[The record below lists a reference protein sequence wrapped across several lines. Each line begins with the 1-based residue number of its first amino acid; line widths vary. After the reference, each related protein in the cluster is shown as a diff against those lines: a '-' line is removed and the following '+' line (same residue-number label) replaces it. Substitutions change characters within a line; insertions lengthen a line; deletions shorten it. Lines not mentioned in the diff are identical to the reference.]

1 MAVEACN
8 VQTGDALRDLGL
20 TEAEEQLYIALL
32 RNGEGTASALAKK
45 AGVDRRLAY
54 DKIEALQEKGLVSY
68 IDREQKRVYKP
79 TNPERLRELVEDR
92 REGLNELEARIDD
105 VLPEMMR
112 HFTAEKEE
120 REVRVLQGKDA
131 IKQLFNDQLREADDT
146 IHLMGS
152 PEESEELLEYFL
164 PSWTKQ
170 RQERGIEIKGVFEHR
185 MKGEV
190 GDHPPIETRF
200 LPPGHDSKVSIS
212 IYGEKVG
219 IIFWIQDPLV
229 IMIEDPEAADSF
241 MSYFDLMWAGAER
254 EDETD

>member
-1 MAVEACN
+1 MRG

-20 TEAEEQLYIALL
+20 TDAEEQLYITLL
-32 RNGEGTASALAKK
+32 REGEGTASALAKA

-68 IDREQKRVYKP
+68 MDTEQKRVYKP
-79 TNPERLRELVEDR
+79 TNPERLKELVEDR
-92 REGLNELEARIDD
+92 REDLNELEEKLDTF
-105 VLPEMMR
+105 LPDLMT
-112 HFTAEKEE
+112 HFTAEKDD

-152 PEESEELLEYFL
+152 PEESEDILEYFL

-170 RQERGIEIKGVFEHR
+170 RQEEGIEIRGVFEHR

-190 GDHPPIETRF
+190 GSHPPIETRF

-229 IMIEDPEAADSF
+229 IMIEDAEAAASF
-241 MSYFDLMWAGAER
+241 MSYFDLMWAGAEPA
-254 EDETD
+254 ETD

>member
-1 MAVEACN
+1 MGSAVVN

-32 RNGEGTASALAKK
+32 REGEGTASALAKK

-68 IDREQKRVYKP
+68 LDVEQKRVYKP
-79 TNPERLRELVEDR
+79 TNPERLKELVEDR
-92 REGLNELEARIDD
+92 REGLNELEEKLDAF
-105 VLPEMMR
+105 LPDLMT
-112 HFTAEKEE
+112 HFTAEKED

-146 IHLMGS
+146 IYLMGS
-152 PEESEELLEYFL
+152 PEESEDILQYFL

-170 RQERGIEIKGVFEHR
+170 RQEQGIEIRGVFEHR
-185 MKGEV
+185 MKGMV
-190 GDHPPIETRF
+190 GSHPPIETRF
-200 LPPGHDSKVSIS
+200 LPAGHESKVSIS

-229 IMIEDPEAADSF
+229 IMIEDAEAADSF
-241 MSYFDLMWAGAER
+241 MAYFDLMWAGAEPA
-254 EDETD
+254 ETD